1 MAKIIIIIVFMTNL
15 ILTSCNNIPDRVSKV
30 VEKKRQFNEVNFV
43 DIFQNNLI
51 KDNSQQIT
59 ISQFPPVYIG
69 KLKNR
74 IKLNYIIEKIG
85 NRTEEWDKYSLPS
98 VSSITI
104 SIDTTRNIPS
114 TTDVFPLY
122 KLGGNVENKNI
133 SAYPVFIQNISID
146 TVQIGFGDIIPM
158 VIEAKDKKGI
168 WRPIQK
174 RFRYDCATGLTSFFL
189 APNQISISTMKQFKG
204 TFKTELRIVYLAK
217 KKIYSNTIT
226 GNIDP
231 KQFE

>member
-1 MAKIIIIIVFMTNL
+1 MTNL

-98 VSSITI
+98 VGSITI

-204 TFKTELRIVYLAK
+204 TFKTELRIAYLAK